1 MFIEQLELYD
11 ENRNKIGKI
20 VERGN
25 FKLEPGEYFL
35 VTEVLLLNSNNEI
48 LVSKRSKE
56 KKLYPG
62 MWEINGGGCRVGETS
77 KEALVREMSEEL
89 GIKLDINKIYSLK
102 TVRNERRF
110 KDIWTYRLDIDISDL
125 RFTDNEVTEAKWVT
139 YEEFLKMKNEDILVD
154 TSNITK
160 EDYEKAIDLL
170 KE

>member
-1 MFIEQLELYD
+1 MNTEYLELYD
-11 ENRNKIGKI
+11 ENRNKTGKI
-20 VERGN
+20 VERGD

-35 VTEVLLLNSNNEI
+35 VTEALLINSNNEI
-48 LVSKRSKE
+48 LISKRSEE

-62 MWEINGGGCRVGETS
+62 MWEVNGGGCRVGETS